1 MLEIEIFSRFCLECI
16 LFHPLKQVNYSV
28 SMITLNDN
36 LKRRLE
42 NEIWNFVCTLRIRLH

>member
-1 MLEIEIFSRFCLECI
+1 MLENEIFSRFCLECI

-36 LKRRLE
+36 LKKE
-42 NEIWNFVCTLRIRLH
+42 A